1 MATNLQFI
9 KETTTTVD
17 RQTVVSLTD
26 CFTTQYDVYAIIVNA
41 QTYNATA
48 EQLDVRLIDSSGSV
62 ISDSEYDYAFF
73 QLRSNGSFNEVKATG
88 QTNWDRPFATADFP
102 PETAQG
108 IMYLYSPADSSSFT
122 FATSQ
127 SASMNG
133 SSSLRGGKYTG
144 VHKVTEQITGFSIF
158 MSSNSIGI
166 GTSIKVYGVK

>member
-48 EQLDVRLIDSSGSV
+48 QQLDVRLIDNGGNV
-62 ISDSEYDYAFF
+62 ISDSEYDYAFL
-73 QLRSNGSFNEVKATG
+73 QLRSNASFNEVSATG
-88 QTNWDRPFATADFP
+88 QTNWDRPFNTSDFP
-102 PETAQG
+102 PETNQG
-108 IMYLYSPADSSSFT
+108 IMYLFNPADSSSFT

-127 SASMNG
+127 GASMNG
-133 SSSLRGGKYTG
+133 SGSLRGAKFIG
-144 VHKVTEQITGFSIF
+144 VHKSAEQITGISIF
-158 MSSNSIGI
+158 MGSDSIGV

>member
-1 MATNLQFI
+1 MATNLEFI
-9 KETTTTVD
+9 KETITTVD
-17 RQTVVSLTD
+17 RQTSVSLTD
-26 CFTTQYDVYAIIVNA
+26 CFSDQYDVYAIIANV
-41 QTYNATA
+41 QTYNTSAQ
-48 EQLDVRLIDSSGSV
+48 EVDFRLIDSGGNI
-62 ISDSEYDYAFF
+62 ISDAEYDYAFY
-73 QLRSNGSFNEVKATG
+73 QLRCNASFNEVKATG

-127 SASMNG
+127 SASMNNNA
-133 SSSLRGGKYTG
+133 SLRGGKFTG

-166 GTSIKVYGVK
+166 GTSLKVYGVK